1 MAVEG
6 TARPGRDCA
15 TPSRSSLPPPSRL
28 PPVGAEATGP
38 RDNGLPPPPPP
49 VQPPPVGSRRRKA
62 GLFGL
67 GEGSALS
74 LPGPALQ
81 GRTPSSPLGTPLL
94 LAKHLE
100 TPGRKLLGSG
110 SPYLTGTQE
119 SRQGGQEQQLGRRRR
134 RRHPGPPQAGL
145 PPVQPTRDRLPPGP
159 APAHP
164 RRPRAHVDP
173 GLARA
178 GLARPQTARL
188 DSPSSRAPRPRSAP
202 GLAPPPASPRPA
214 PTAPGGSRR
223 VPAPPLG
230 PPTARAARARVRQPK
245 PEKSS
250 GSRSSAH
257 CAARQA
263 GPPPSPRNWSQRV
276 SAACRAQLQLLG
288 GIVERE
294 GGREMGLL

>member
-49 VQPPPVGSRRRKA
+49 VQPPPVGSRRRRA
-62 GLFGL
+62 GSFGL
-67 GEGSALS
+67 GEGSAVS

-81 GRTPSSPLGTPLL
+81 GRTPSPPLGTPLL

-100 TPGRKLLGSG
+100 TPGRRLLGSG

-119 SRQGGQEQQLGRRRR
+119 SCQGGQEQQLGRRRR
-134 RRHPGPPQAGL
+134 RRHPSPPQAGR
-145 PPVQPTRDRLPPGP
+145 PAAQPTRERSPPGP

-164 RRPRAHVDP
+164 RHPRAHVDP

-188 DSPSSRAPRPRSAP
+188 DSPGSRAP
-202 GLAPPPASPRPA
+202 GLAPPRPRPARASPRPR
-214 PTAPGGSRR
+214 GSGRLR
-223 VPAPPLG
+223 WVPAPPLG
-230 PPTARAARARVRQPK
+230 PPTARAARARVLLPK
-245 PEKSS
+245 REKSS
-250 GSRSSAH
+250 GSGSSAH
-257 CAARQA
+257 RAARQP

-288 GIVERE
+288 GIAERE
-294 GGREMGLL
+294 GGREVGLL